1 MWCSFFNKSHLL
13 YNRDSIS
20 RNMKV
25 RRFAII
31 ALLVFGA
38 MGFGSCTDYDEPQ
51 NKIDNVEAVVAPYTQ
66 VSGTVPSNVLLE
78 GMSVQIGK
86 DKPGFMAFGAID
98 GFTYEAGHEY
108 SLVLQRTTLANPP
121 ADGYG
126 CTYKLIK
133 IKSEKDFAESR
144 NNIDL
149 YVSSE
154 FGEYKWG
161 DLTCDMPSKGI
172 KYKENINDEWTSAPF
187 NKIQGFN
194 YEEGYNYVL
203 SVEKVILPENS
214 PYYNYAILQRIQ
226 YKLKNIISKY
236 KV

>member
-1 MWCSFFNKSHLL
+1 
-13 YNRDSIS
+13 
-20 RNMKV
+20 MKV
-25 RRFAII
+25 RNFGII
-31 ALLVFGA
+31 AMQIFIA
-38 MGFGSCTDYDEPQ
+38 MALSSCINYDEPQ
-51 NKIDNVEAVVAPYTQ
+51 NKVETVEALVAPYTQ
-66 VSGTVPSNVLLE
+66 VSGTILSNVLLE

-86 DKPGFMAFGAID
+86 EKPGFIAFGAIE
-98 GFTYEAGHEY
+98 GFTYEPGHEY

-121 ADGYG
+121 ADGYD
-126 CTYKLIK
+126 CTYKLVK

-144 NNIDL
+144 ANIDL

-187 NKIQGFN
+187 NKIQGFT

-203 SVEKVILPENS
+203 SVEKVILSES
-214 PYYNYAILQRIQ
+214 DPYYNYTIFQHVQ
-226 YKLKNIISKY
+226 YKLKNIISKE